1 MTNQDLRS
9 IALSLNH
16 PDAYFYDI
24 QVGDESI
31 SGFFEGDET
40 GIPFTIDFTEFLSSA
55 YSLGFIASYDKREI
69 WISDSYEGHAMRP
82 TDYIQWA
89 VEDRTEGQ
97 RVLRHAIECKWAEHI
112 SALARE
118 ISSGVASC
126 SIKERIRRTVDTA
139 FCDAVQELATIIEE
153 VNREKEAA

>member
-24 QVGDESI
+24 QVGESI

-55 YSLGFIASYDKREI
+55 YSLGFIASYDKQEI
-69 WISDSYEGHAMRP
+69 WISDSYEGHPMKP
-82 TDYIQWA
+82 IDYIQWA
-89 VEDRTEGQ
+89 VEDREEGQ
-97 RVLRHAIECKWAEHI
+97 AVLKHAIECAWDDHLRRL
-112 SALARE
+112 SDE
-118 ISSGVASC
+118 IAGTCSGASFV
-126 SIKERIRRTVDTA
+126 ERFRKGEIDPEFQT
-139 FCDAVQELATIIEE
+139 AVQELADALAAMAK
-153 VNREKEAA
+153 KETA